1 MPLVYFGYGGMMMQL
16 PKLRIG
22 NLEARLPIIQGG
34 MAVRISTAPLAA
46 AVANEGGIGVIAGT
60 GMTVGELKQEIRQAR
75 SLSKGIIGV
84 NVMFAIREF
93 QALVTAALEE
103 GIDLVISGAGF
114 SRDMFQ
120 WGRKYNKPIVPIVAT
135 SRLAKLAEGLG
146 AAAVIVEGTE
156 AGGHLG
162 TLEPLRKLLPS
173 VREAVRIPVIAA
185 GGILTGKD
193 IVEALSA
200 GADGVQ
206 MGTRFAAS
214 LESNAS
220 NEYKQLYV
228 EAGEKD
234 VVLIDSPAGLPGRG
248 LRNEFVKMLERKA
261 PLSSWQCR
269 NCLKKCSRNFCILTA
284 LENAQKG
291 FLKEGL
297 VFAGTK
303 VSQIKEILSVR
314 EIFQRLL
321 DEAGKC

>member
-1 MPLVYFGYGGMMMQL
+1 MMMQL
-16 PKLRIG
+16 PTLRIG

-46 AVANEGGIGVIAGT
+46 AVANEGGIGLIAGT
-60 GMTVGELKQEIRQAR
+60 GMTVPELKQEIRHAR

-84 NVMFAIREF
+84 NVMFATRDF
-93 QALVTAALEE
+93 QALVMAALEE
-103 GIDLVISGAGF
+103 GIDLVVSGAGF

-120 WGRKYNKPIVPIVAT
+120 WGRKHNKPIVPIVAT
-135 SRLAKLAEGLG
+135 SRLAKLAERLG
-146 AAAVIVEGTE
+146 AAAVIVEGAE
-156 AGGHLG
+156 AGGHLA

-173 VREAVRIPVIAA
+173 VREAVKIPVIAA

-220 NEYKQLYV
+220 DEFKRLYV
-228 EAGEKD
+228 EANEQD
-234 VVLIDSPAGLPGRG
+234 VVLVDSPVGFPGRG
-248 LRNEFVKMLERKA
+248 IRNEFVQRLESKVGLPA
-261 PLSSWQCR
+261 WKCK
-269 NCLKKCSRNFCILTA
+269 NCLKKCSHSFCILAA
-284 LENAQKG
+284 LDNAQKG

-297 VFAGTK
+297 VFAGSK
-303 VSQIKEILSVR
+303 VSQIKEILPVR
-314 EIFQRLL
+314 EIMQRLVQ
-321 DEAGKC
+321 EAEKE

>member
-1 MPLVYFGYGGMMMQL
+1 MQL
-16 PKLRIG
+16 PTLRIG

-46 AVANEGGIGVIAGT
+46 AVANEGGIGLIAGT
-60 GMTVGELKQEIRQAR
+60 GMTVPELKQEIRQAR
-75 SLSKGIIGV
+75 NLSKGIIGV
-84 NVMFAIREF
+84 NVMFAAREF

-103 GIDLVISGAGF
+103 GIDLVVSGAGF

-146 AAAVIVEGTE
+146 AAAVIVEGAE
-156 AGGHLG
+156 AGGHLA

-173 VREAVRIPVIAA
+173 VREAVKIPVIAA

-200 GADGVQ
+200 GANGVQ

-220 NEYKQLYV
+220 EEFKRLYV
-228 EAGEKD
+228 EAGEED
-234 VVLIDSPAGLPGRG
+234 VVLVDSPVGYPGRG
-248 LRNEFVKMLERKA
+248 IRNEFVQILENKVGL
-261 PLSSWQCR
+261 PPWKCK
-269 NCLKKCSRNFCILTA
+269 NCLKKCSHSFCILTA
-284 LENAQKG
+284 LDNAQKG
-291 FLKEGL
+291 VLKEGL
-297 VFAGTK
+297 VFAGAK
-303 VSQIKEILSVR
+303 VSQIKEILPVR
-314 EIFQRLL
+314 EIMQRLVH
-321 DEAGKC
+321 EVEKQWGRR